1 MIPED
6 VLPKPIYRKMVPRSD
21 EELKILTKELEW
33 IRNSLAKDGNN
44 EE

>member
-6 VLPKPIYRKMVPRSD
+6 VLPKPVYRKMIPRSD
-21 EELKILTKELEW
+21 EELKVLTKELER